1 MSPAEAAFV
10 ASFGRVTLR
19 SASADDVCPA
29 DVLAAARDGAGRARF
44 EAFNLA
50 HQGRY
55 ERSEAP
61 IAEPVAEALA
71 RIASAA
77 SGRPV
82 AVRRHR
88 WMRLRAGD
96 YSLRADDA
104 AWLEHAGI
112 PADPLD
118 MTLDLSLV
126 STGEADVVFTHE
138 GTAFFTVPQ
147 GPGQIGLA
155 ERTPSVER
163 YDRYL
168 THRVGDRVVVRLRL
182 LLA

>member
-1 MSPAEAAFV
+1 MSQAEAAFV
-10 ASFGRVTLR
+10 ASFRRVTLR
-19 SASADDVCPA
+19 SSGADDICPA
-29 DVLAAARDGAGRARF
+29 DVLAAARDGAERARF
-44 EAFNLA
+44 EAFDLA

-55 ERSEAP
+55 ERSEQP
-61 IAEPVAEALA
+61 IPDRVAEELA
-71 RIASAA
+71 RIASEA

-88 WMRLRAGD
+88 WMRMRAGD
-96 YSLRADDA
+96 YSLRADDG
-104 AWLEHAGI
+104 AWLESAGI
-112 PADPLD
+112 PAEPLD
-118 MTLDLSLV
+118 MTLDLSLM

-138 GTAFFTVPQ
+138 GTAYFTVPQ
-147 GPGQIGLA
+147 RPGQIGLA

-168 THRVGDRVVVRLRL
+168 THRVGDRVVLRLRL